1 MCRYIKNRGDLNL
14 EKQRKK
20 SSMRETKDTIITTR
34 EDHEKVKKDAIDD
47 KVNSANFKE
56 GR

>member
-1 MCRYIKNRGDLNL
+1 
-14 EKQRKK
+14 
-20 SSMRETKDTIITTR
+20 MRETKDTIITTR